1 MGCDHMRLCEAL
13 LDFLVK
19 ATGNK
24 YILLNKSEYLKQQ
37 EYYTPKLTEYEKH
50 ISSLQLDQAEYQ
62 FLRHF
67 AATLIQLEKL
77 LHNSDNADEILQA
90 TFRTACEFYDA
101 DWAGFLEL
109 DMDAGVWW
117 PFDWYSAKNNDMT
130 KTYLAEFEPVEIVP
144 RWINA
149 MKENQAI
156 VVTDRDQIKNECP
169 EEYALYQRVKLYS
182 VMAVPVTPRPCG
194 FLVIRNPKRYV
205 DPIYADMLQ
214 LLAFVALTNINDK
227 MTQRMQK
234 MIKAPRDLHDANDI
248 YVKLLGEFAMITDN
262 GTLTADDCEWSTTP
276 AFLSYLAIRQN
287 KIHQAYELD
296 NVFFK
301 EHNGSMKTVY
311 NMVSHARTD
320 LQPLGKSDLVPTAR
334 MEGYKLNSKY
344 HISTDLSRFDKL
356 YNEIIHS
363 GSSYRTYHNCIQ
375 IFEMYDTDIQLD
387 LYDDTVQYLTEEYR
401 TKYFTVLEKLF
412 QILYESGDYTGIR
425 KVAEKGMLIEPDKP
439 ELYYWLMVAYE
450 KMNMPHTVRE
460 YLRTAQERLSR
471 GEYNRLVRWLEDEK
485 ITV

>member
-1 MGCDHMRLCEAL
+1 MRLRTAL
-13 LDFLVK
+13 LQFLIK
-19 ATGNK
+19 ISGNK
-24 YILLNKSEYLKQQ
+24 YILLDKEEYTRQQ
-37 EYYTPKLTEYEKH
+37 EYYTKKLAEYEKL
-50 ISSLQLDQAEYQ
+50 IASLQIDQTEYQ

-156 VVTDRDQIKNECP
+156 VVTDREHIKEEHP

-194 FLVIRNPKRYV
+194 FLAIRNPKRYV
-205 DPIYADMLQ
+205 DPIYVDMLQ
-214 LLAFVALTNINDK
+214 MLAFVALTNINDK

-234 MIKAPRDLHDANDI
+234 MIKVPRDIQDANDI
-248 YVKLLGEFAMITDN
+248 YVRLLGEFALITDN
-262 GTLTADDCEWSTTP
+262 GTLTAEDCEWSSTP

-296 NVFFK
+296 GVFFK
-301 EHNGSMKTVY
+301 EHNGSLRNVY

-320 LQPLGKSDLVPTAR
+320 LQPLNKANLVPSAKT
-334 MEGYKLNSKY
+334 EGYKLSGEY
-344 HISTDLSRFDKL
+344 HITTDLIRFDRL
-356 YNEIIHS
+356 YDEIMNS
-363 GSSYRTYHNCIQ
+363 GSSYRTYMNCVQ
-375 IFEMYDTDIQLD
+375 IFDMYDTDIQLD
-387 LYDDTVQYLTEEYR
+387 VRDDIVRYLTEEYR
-401 TKYFTVLEKLF
+401 TKYFSVLEKLLG
-412 QILYESGDYTGIR
+412 ILQESGDYEGIR

-439 ELYYWLMVAYE
+439 EMYYWLIAAYD
-450 KMNMPHTVRE
+450 KMNMPHTARE
-460 YLRTAQERLSR
+460 YLRTAQNRLSK
-471 GEYNRLVRWLEDEK
+471 GEYQQLTKLLDVKQIYVDVR
-485 ITV
+485 

>member
-1 MGCDHMRLCEAL
+1 MVGDGYMVRNRFIK
-13 LDFLVK
+13 FLNQLI
-19 ATGNK
+19 G
-24 YILLNKSEYLKQQ
+24 SQYLIICKNAYERQQ
-37 EYYTPKLTEYEKH
+37 EYYTQKLAEYEQL
-50 ISSLQLDQAEYQ
+50 IASLQIDQAEYL

-156 VVTDRDQIKNECP
+156 VVTDREHIKEEHP

-194 FLVIRNPKRYV
+194 FLAIRNPKRYV
-205 DPIYADMLQ
+205 VPIYADMLQ

-276 AFLSYLAIRQN
+276 AFLSYLAIR
-287 KIHQAYELD
+287 
-296 NVFFK
+296 
-301 EHNGSMKTVY
+301 
-311 NMVSHARTD
+311 
-320 LQPLGKSDLVPTAR
+320 
-334 MEGYKLNSKY
+334 
-344 HISTDLSRFDKL
+344 
-356 YNEIIHS
+356 
-363 GSSYRTYHNCIQ
+363 
-375 IFEMYDTDIQLD
+375 
-387 LYDDTVQYLTEEYR
+387 
-401 TKYFTVLEKLF
+401 
-412 QILYESGDYTGIR
+412 
-425 KVAEKGMLIEPDKP
+425 
-439 ELYYWLMVAYE
+439 
-450 KMNMPHTVRE
+450 
-460 YLRTAQERLSR
+460 
-471 GEYNRLVRWLEDEK
+471 
-485 ITV
+485 